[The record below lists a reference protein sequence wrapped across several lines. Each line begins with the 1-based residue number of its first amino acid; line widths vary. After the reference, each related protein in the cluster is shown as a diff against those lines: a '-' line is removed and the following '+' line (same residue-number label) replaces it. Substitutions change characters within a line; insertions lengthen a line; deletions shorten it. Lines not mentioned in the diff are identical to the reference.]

1 MYTPEPNTLTAEG
14 DAELVWGALIS
25 AAGWA
30 RREEGLEDARAYGLD
45 SSGRL
50 HPLPVADS
58 RTLIIWQEPNGWT
71 RSTNAPPAVRAL
83 LDLYLPICSASPKA
97 PLTVGHLGQGLD
109 GYIATSSGDS
119 NYVTGP
125 ENILHLHRMRALCD
139 AVMVGAE
146 TVATDDPRLT
156 TRRATGDN
164 PVRVIL
170 DPRRRLIPS
179 HYVFSDRQAPTL
191 LVCDEALVSKTPER
205 IAAADV
211 LGIPLQAG
219 RFDLKALL
227 KELHARNLVSVFVEG
242 GGNTVSAFL
251 EAGLL
256 DRLQVAVAPL
266 ITGAGRPGIR
276 SAARQQMEE
285 CLRPPHRIFTMGSD
299 VLFDC
304 DLRCDTKARGS
315 ELPLTGGLCRI
326 L

>member
-1 MYTPEPNTLTAEG
+1 MFTPDPHATRTAQDDE
-14 DAELVWGALIS
+14 EMLVWRALLS

-30 RREEGLEDARAYGLD
+30 KREEGHARAYGLD
-45 SSGRL
+45 SSGCL
-50 HPLPVADS
+50 QPLPVADS
-58 RTLIIWQEPNGWT
+58 RTLIIWQEPNGWI
-71 RSTNAPPAVRAL
+71 RSTNAPSAVRAL
-83 LDLYLPICSASPKA
+83 LDLYLPICNASRKT

-139 AVMVGAE
+139 AVIVGAE
-146 TVATDDPRLT
+146 TVARDDPRLT

-170 DPRRRLIPS
+170 DPQRRLTPS
-179 HYVFSDRQAPTL
+179 HFVFSDKAAPTL
-191 LVCDEALVSKTPER
+191 LVCDEAHVSRTPEQ
-205 IAAADV
+205 IGAADV
-211 LGIPLQAG
+211 LGVPLQAG
-219 RFDLKALL
+219 RFDLEALI
-227 KELHARNLVSVFVEG
+227 KELHARDLVSVFVEG

-276 SAARQQMEE
+276 SVARQQMKE
-285 CLRPPHRIFTMGSD
+285 CLRPPHRIFAMGSD
-299 VLFDC
+299 ILFDC
-304 DLRCDTKARGS
+304 DLRCDTKARGA
-315 ELPLTGGLCRI
+315 ELPVTGGLSRI